1 MAKRQ
6 VFPLFPIL
14 IHTYFLCIV
23 CIHTTFPHIPP
34 ILLLLLLKNIYY
46 LFLYYLGGLLMKF
59 ICEKDELLKSIDI
72 VSKAINPNNPIDILK
87 GIKIDASSF
96 IKFTGSDSDLSIES
110 ILEADVQEEGTL
122 IVDSRIFYDII
133 KNLPDGKIKIH
144 TSEKNELKITCS
156 NTQFN
161 ILYLSS
167 EGYPEVQKIED
178 GESIRIYSKNLKQII
193 KNTIFAV
200 SDDESRPILTGTLFE
215 ISKSNMKAVS
225 IDRFRLALRNQII
238 PETEFSELK
247 FVVSAKVLNEIS
259 KILKDDNEIVDITI
273 KNNSV
278 MFKFDS
284 FTIIS
289 RLLEGEF
296 LDYNKFIPSQSNIQA
311 KINVKAFNE
320 MIERAAIIINYDD
333 PKIPVVLKLKN
344 SEVIVECISKFGNFC
359 ESIDIDKYGEDLK
372 IGVDSKLILNA
383 LKCIGE
389 EYAIFEFTN
398 EQGPFVIKPVEGEG
412 FVYMVLPMILKN

>member
-1 MAKRQ
+1 
-6 VFPLFPIL
+6 
-14 IHTYFLCIV
+14 
-23 CIHTTFPHIPP
+23 
-34 ILLLLLLKNIYY
+34 
-46 LFLYYLGGLLMKF
+46 MKF
-59 ICEKDELLKSIDI
+59 ICEKAELLKSIDI

-87 GIKIDASSF
+87 GIKIDAKDN

-110 ILEADVQEEGTL
+110 ILNAEVKEEGTL

-133 KNLPDGKIKIH
+133 KNLPDGKVKIF
-144 TSEKNELKITCS
+144 TSENNELKIICS

-167 EGYPEVQKIED
+167 AGFPEIQKIEEGD
-178 GESIRIYSKNLKQII
+178 NIRIYSKNLKQLI

-215 ISKSNMKAVS
+215 INKSNIKAVS

-238 PETEFSELK
+238 PETEFNDLS
-247 FVVSAKVLNEIS
+247 FVVSAKVLNEIQ

-273 KNNSV
+273 KDNSV
-278 MFKFDS
+278 MFKFAS

-296 LDYNKFIPSQSNIQA
+296 LDYNKFIPSQSFIQA
-311 KINVKAFNE
+311 KINVKAFTE

-344 SEVIVECISKFGNFC
+344 SEVVVECISKFGNFC
-359 ESIDIDKYGEDLK
+359 ESIDVDKYGEDLK
-372 IGVDSKLILNA
+372 IGVDSRLILNA
-383 LKCIGE
+383 LKCISD

-398 EQGPFVIKPVEGEG
+398 EQGPFVIKPIEGDS
-412 FVYMVLPMILKN
+412 FVYMVLPMILKG

>member
-1 MAKRQ
+1 
-6 VFPLFPIL
+6 
-14 IHTYFLCIV
+14 
-23 CIHTTFPHIPP
+23 
-34 ILLLLLLKNIYY
+34 
-46 LFLYYLGGLLMKF
+46 MKF

-87 GIKIDASSF
+87 GIKIEAKSSLKF
-96 IKFTGSDSDLSIES
+96 IGSDSDLSIES
-110 ILEADVQEEGTL
+110 IIDADIQEEGSL
-122 IVDSRIFYDII
+122 IVDSRIFFDII
-133 KNLPDGKIKIH
+133 KNLPDGKVKIF
-144 TSEKNELKITCS
+144 TSDKNELKIICS
-156 NTQFN
+156 NTNFN

-167 EGYPEVQKIED
+167 EGFPEIQKLEE

-215 ISKSNMKAVS
+215 ITKSNMRAVS

-238 PETEFSELK
+238 PETEFDNLK

-259 KILKDDNEIVDITI
+259 KILKDDNAIVDITI

-278 MFKFDS
+278 MFKFAS

-296 LDYNKFIPSQSNIQA
+296 LDYNKFIPSQSLITA
-311 KINVKAFNE
+311 KINVKSFTE
-320 MIERAAIIINYDD
+320 MIERASIMINYDD

-344 SEVIVECISKFGNFC
+344 SEIVVECISKFGNFC
-359 ESIDIDKYGEDLK
+359 ESIDIDKYGEDLR

-383 LKCIGE
+383 LKCIDD
-389 EYAIFEFTN
+389 EYAQFEFTN
-398 EQGPFVIKPVEGEG
+398 EQGPFVIKPLEGEG
-412 FVYMVLPMILKN
+412 YVYMVLPMILKN

>member
-1 MAKRQ
+1 
-6 VFPLFPIL
+6 
-14 IHTYFLCIV
+14 
-23 CIHTTFPHIPP
+23 
-34 ILLLLLLKNIYY
+34 
-46 LFLYYLGGLLMKF
+46 MKF
-59 ICEKDELLKSIDI
+59 ICEKEELLKSIDI

-133 KNLPDGKIKIH
+133 KNLPEGKVKIF
-144 TSEKNELKITCS
+144 TSEKNELKIICS

-167 EGYPEVQKIED
+167 EGYPEVKKIEE

-238 PETEFSELK
+238 PETEFNELK

-259 KILKDDNEIVDITI
+259 KILKDDNAIVDITI

-296 LDYNKFIPSQSNIQA
+296 LDYNKFIPSQSSIQA
-311 KINVKAFNE
+311 KINVKSFTE
-320 MIERAAIIINYDD
+320 MIERASIIINYDD
-333 PKIPVVLKLKN
+333 PKIPVVLKIKN

-383 LKCIGE
+383 LKCIGD